1 MTVTVDTKWL
11 AANLD
16 NPAVVILDTRGNM
29 PYRFGHIKNA
39 LPLGIEMVVAI
50 AQNGANLVIDG
61 ASAEKVF
68 GGYGIDEAK
77 KVIVYGEPDDPTPAR
92 VAWSLMYHGH
102 KDVAMLDTGYQA
114 WKAMGL
120 PVSREAAQPQPAQ
133 FKSRPNPDIRA
144 DAEAIKAK
152 AGDPSFVVVDA
163 RTAQE
168 HMQAR
173 IPNSVLH
180 NWEEGV
186 GPNGSSFVGADDL
199 RKEFESKGITP
210 DKEVVC
216 YCHSG
221 MRASHKYMQLR
232 LAGYDK
238 VRLYDGSIIDWAMR
252 RNPIR

>member
-1 MTVTVDTKWL
+1 MTVTADSKRL

-16 NPAVVILDTRGNM
+16 DSSVVILDTRGGM

-61 ASAEKVF
+61 DSAEKVF
-68 GGYGIDEAK
+68 GDCGIDDAK
-77 KVIVYGEPDDPTPAR
+77 KVIVYDEPDDPTPAR
-92 VAWSLMYHGH
+92 VAWSLMYHSH
-102 KDVAMLDTGYQA
+102 RDVAMLDTGYQA

-120 PVSREAAQPQPAQ
+120 PVSMEAEKPRPAQ
-133 FKSRPNPDIRA
+133 FKSRTNPDIRA

-152 AGDPSFVVVDA
+152 TADPSFVVVDA
-163 RTAQE
+163 RTPQE
-168 HMQAR
+168 HMQAQ

-180 NWEEGV
+180 NWEDGV
-186 GPNGSSFVGADDL
+186 GQDGTSFMSGEEL

-232 LAGYDK
+232 LAGYEK

-252 RNPIR
+252 RKPIR